1 MDWTDILGHD
11 RIRQMFA
18 TALEKNRLASTFL
31 FVGPASIGKR
41 KFALMLA
48 KTLLC
53 QNVPA
58 YHMRPCGNC
67 EDCKQVDALTHPDLL
82 TVSRPKDKTR
92 IPVELLIGDGQHRME
107 SGLCHDIA
115 MRPFRGQRKVAILD
129 DADDLNQE
137 GANCLLKTL
146 EEPPADSVIILISQ
160 SEQRQLPTIRSR
172 CQILRFAPLP
182 DEIVSKLL
190 LELSWVADQAEAD
203 KLARQSKGSLA
214 RAEQLRD
221 ESLQGIAEV
230 LLSSLAKRDFHG
242 VQLAKDVADYL
253 QKMGDDAPKKR
264 EALSHLIELAADFY
278 RNQLVPLSEAATHD
292 SSSDPAVR
300 SAVMAIPSGLD
311 GAAACLER
319 CAEAEIQLD
328 ANANIA
334 TLVESWL
341 DDLATAARLGY
352 VESN

>member
-1 MDWTDILGHD
+1 MNWDDVLGHD
-11 RIRQMFA
+11 RIREMFA
-18 TALEKNRLASTFL
+18 TALQKNRLASTFL

-41 KFALMLA
+41 KFAQMLA

-67 EDCKQVDALTHPDLL
+67 EDCKQVDANTHPDLL

-129 DADDLNQE
+129 DADDLNVE

-182 DEIVSKLL
+182 LDIVSKLL
-190 LELSWVADQAEAD
+190 LDLQWVSTPEEAE
-203 KLARQSKGSLA
+203 KLAGQSKGSLA
-214 RAEQLRD
+214 RADQLRD
-221 ESLQGIAEV
+221 EALQGIADV
-230 LLSSLAKRDFHG
+230 LLSTLAKRDFHA
-242 VQLAKDVADYL
+242 VQLGKDVSDYL
-253 QKMGDDAPKKR
+253 TKMGDDAPKKR
-264 EALSHLIELAADFY
+264 EALSHLMELAADFY
-278 RNQLVPLSEAATHD
+278 RNQLLYLTKAGTEEASTN
-292 SSSDPAVR
+292 PEIR
-300 SAVMAIPSGLD
+300 SAILAIPAGLD

-328 ANANIA
+328 SNANIA

-341 DDLATAARLGY
+341 DDLATAARSGF
-352 VESN
+352 VETL

>member
-1 MDWTDILGHD
+1 MNWDDVLGHD
-11 RIRQMFA
+11 RIREMFA
-18 TALEKNRLASTFL
+18 TALSKNRLASTFL
-31 FVGPASIGKR
+31 FVGPAAIGKR
-41 KFALMLA
+41 KFAMMLA

-53 QNVPA
+53 QNVPS
-58 YHMRPCGNC
+58 YHMQPCVNC

-82 TVSRPKDKTR
+82 IVSKPKDKTR

-115 MRPFRGQRKVAILD
+115 MRPFRGHRKVAILD

-146 EEPPADSVIILISQ
+146 EEPPVDSVIILISQ

-172 CQILRFAPLP
+172 CQIIRFAPLP
-182 DEIVSKLL
+182 DEIISQLL
-190 LELSWVADQAEAD
+190 LDLQWVADKPDAD

-214 RAEQLRD
+214 RADQLRD
-221 ESLQGIAEV
+221 EGLQGIAEV
-230 LLSSLAKRDFHG
+230 LLATLAKRDFHS
-242 VQLAKDVADYL
+242 VQMAKDVSDYL
-253 QKMGDDAPKKR
+253 SKMGDDAPKKR

-278 RNQLVPLSEAATHD
+278 RNQLTYLTKLGTEEAST
-292 SSSDPAVR
+292 DPAIR
-300 SAVMAIPSGLD
+300 SAVMALPAGLD
-311 GAAACLER
+311 GVAACLER

-334 TLVESWL
+334 TLVEAWL
-341 DDLATAARLGY
+341 DDLATASRNGF
-352 VESN
+352 VETP

>member
-1 MDWTDILGHD
+1 MNWDDVLGHD
-11 RIRQMFA
+11 RIREMFA
-18 TALEKNRLASTFL
+18 TALTKNRLASTFL
-31 FVGPASIGKR
+31 FVGPAAIGKR

-58 YHMRPCGNC
+58 YHMHPCGNC

-82 TVSRPKDKTR
+82 TVSKPKDKTR

-115 MRPFRGQRKVAILD
+115 MRPFRGHRKVAILD

-146 EEPPADSVIILISQ
+146 EEPPVDSVIILISQ

-172 CQILRFAPLP
+172 SQIIRFAPLP
-182 DEIVSKLL
+182 DEIVSNLL
-190 LELSWVADQAEAD
+190 LDLQWVADKPEAD

-214 RAEQLRD
+214 RADQLRD
-221 ESLQGIAEV
+221 EGLQGIAEV
-230 LLSSLAKRDFHG
+230 LLSTLAKRDFHS
-242 VQLAKDVADYL
+242 VQMAKDVSDYL
-253 QKMGDDAPKKR
+253 TKMGDDAPKKR

-278 RNQLVPLSEAATHD
+278 RNQLVYLTKLGTEEASTN
-292 SSSDPAVR
+292 PEIR
-300 SAVMAIPSGLD
+300 SAFMAIPAGLD

-319 CAEAEIQLD
+319 CSEAEIQLN

-334 TLVESWL
+334 TLVEAWL
-341 DDLATAARLGY
+341 DDLATASRTGF
-352 VESN
+352 VETL

>member
-1 MDWTDILGHD
+1 MNWSDVLGHD
-11 RIRQMFA
+11 RIRELFA
-18 TALEKNRLASTFL
+18 TALRRKRLASTFL

-41 KFALMLA
+41 KFARMLA

-53 QNVPA
+53 QRNDPA
-58 YHMRPCGNC
+58 EMNPCGVC
-67 EDCKQVDALTHPDLL
+67 EDCQQSDALTHPDLM
-82 TVSRPKDKTR
+82 TVERPKDKTR
-92 IPVELLIGDGQHRME
+92 IPIELLIGDDKHRMQA
-107 SGLCHDIA
+107 GLCHDIS
-115 MRPFRGQRKVAILD
+115 MRPFRGHRKVAILD

-146 EEPPADSVIILISQ
+146 EEPPPDSVIILISQ

-172 CQILRFAPLP
+172 CQIIRFAPLA
-182 DEIVSKLL
+182 DEIIAKLL
-190 LELSWVADQAEAD
+190 LDLQWVPDEAEAQ

-214 RAEQLRD
+214 RADQLRD

-230 LLSSLAKRDFHG
+230 LLSGLAKRDFHS
-242 VQLAKDVADYL
+242 VQLAKDVADFL

-278 RNQLVPLSEAATHD
+278 RNQLRLLAPSTKEDVSQNADIRAAH
-292 SSSDPAVR
+292 
-300 SAVMAIPSGLD
+300 MAIPAGLD

-319 CAEAEIQLD
+319 CAEADIQLD

-334 TLVESWL
+334 TLVENWL
-341 DDLATAARLGY
+341 DHLATAARSGFW
-352 VESN
+352 

>member
-1 MDWTDILGHD
+1 MNWDDILGHD
-11 RIRQMFA
+11 RIREMFA
-18 TALEKNRLASTFL
+18 TALSKNRLASTFL

-53 QNVPA
+53 QNVPP

-107 SGLCHDIA
+107 AGLCHDIA

-172 CQILRFAPLP
+172 CQILRFAPLS
-182 DEIVSKLL
+182 DDIVKKLL
-190 LELSWVADQAEAD
+190 LDLEWVADEAAAE
-203 KLARQSKGSLA
+203 KLAKQSKGSLA
-214 RAEQLRD
+214 RADQLRD
-221 ESLQGIAEV
+221 EGLQGIAEV
-230 LLSSLAKRDFHG
+230 VLSSLAKRDFHS

-264 EALSHLIELAADFY
+264 EALSHLIELAADYY
-278 RNQLVPLSEAATHD
+278 RNQLVPLAQAATLD
-292 SSSDPAVR
+292 ASQDPALR
-300 SAVMAIPSGLD
+300 SAVMAIPAGLD
-311 GAAACLER
+311 GAAACLQR

-352 VESN
+352 IETF

>member
-1 MDWTDILGHD
+1 MDWTDIQGHD

-41 KFALMLA
+41 KFALMLG

-221 ESLQGIAEV
+221 EGLQGIAEV
-230 LLSSLAKRDFHG
+230 LLSGLAKHDFHA

-264 EALSHLIELAADFY
+264 EALSHLMELAADFY
-278 RNQLVPLSEAATHD
+278 RNQLVPLSQAAVQD

-300 SAVMAIPSGLD
+300 SAVLAIPSGLD

-319 CAEAEIQLD
+319 CAEAETQLD

-341 DDLATAARLGY
+341 DDLASAARLGY
-352 VESN
+352 VESA

>member
-1 MDWTDILGHD
+1 MNWDDVLGHD
-11 RIRQMFA
+11 RIREMFA
-18 TALEKNRLASTFL
+18 TALTKNRLASTFL
-31 FVGPASIGKR
+31 FVGPAAIGKR

-53 QNVPA
+53 QNMPA
-58 YHMRPCGNC
+58 YHMHPCGNC

-146 EEPPADSVIILISQ
+146 EEPPIDSVIILISQ

-172 CQILRFAPLP
+172 CQIIRFAPLP
-182 DEIVSKLL
+182 DEIVSNLL
-190 LELSWVADQAEAD
+190 LELQWVVDKPEAD

-214 RAEQLRD
+214 RADQLRD
-221 ESLQGIAEV
+221 EALQGIAEV
-230 LLSSLAKRDFHG
+230 LLSTLAKRDFHS
-242 VQLAKDVADYL
+242 VQMAKDVSDYL
-253 QKMGDDAPKKR
+253 TKMGDDAPKKR

-278 RNQLVPLSEAATHD
+278 RNQLVNLTKLGTEEASTN
-292 SSSDPAVR
+292 PEIR
-300 SAVMAIPSGLD
+300 SAVMAIPAGLD

-319 CAEAEIQLD
+319 CSEAEIQLD

-341 DDLATAARLGY
+341 DDLATASRTGFIETL
-352 VESN
+352 

>member
-1 MDWTDILGHD
+1 MNWDDVEGHD

-18 TALEKNRLASTFL
+18 TALSKNRLASTFL
-31 FVGPASIGKR
+31 FVGPAAIGKK

-48 KTLLC
+48 KSLLC

-58 YHMRPCGNC
+58 EQLSPCGAC
-67 EDCKQVDALTHPDLL
+67 EDCKQVDAQTHPDLL
-82 TVSRPKDKTR
+82 TVSKPKDKTR
-92 IPVELLIGDGQHRME
+92 IPIELLIGDGQHRME

-146 EEPPADSVIILISQ
+146 EEPPVDSVIILISQ

-172 CQILRFAPLP
+172 CQIIRFAPLP
-182 DEIVSKLL
+182 TEIVAKLL
-190 LELSWVADQAEAD
+190 LELEWVSTPEEAE
-203 KLARQSKGSLA
+203 KLAEQSKGSLA
-214 RAEQLRD
+214 RADQLRD

-230 LLSSLAKRDFHG
+230 LLTTLAKRDFHS
-242 VQLAKDVADYL
+242 VQLAKDVSDYL
-253 QKMGDDAPKKR
+253 AKMGDDAPKKR

-278 RNQLVPLSEAATHD
+278 RNQLASLTKLGTEEASTNPD
-292 SSSDPAVR
+292 IR

-311 GAAACLER
+311 GVAACLER

-334 TLVESWL
+334 TLVEAWL
-341 DDLATAARLGY
+341 DDLAMAARTGF
-352 VESN
+352 VETL